1 MRDGGTPTRSVLLA
15 LSLFTALTSCAPGAG
30 AAPGG
35 VRSLAEFRHA
45 KVVMQEWDLSCG
57 AAAIAT
63 LLTYDLGHPV
73 SERAAAEAMLG
84 RNDPLKVRVQ
94 GGFSLL
100 DLQEFAEAH
109 GYEASGYGNLSVE
122 DVLAM
127 APAIV
132 PVRFNGYDHFVV
144 LRGARGGEVL
154 LADPA
159 FGRRSMR
166 ISAFERA
173 WDRRVAFVIE
183 GSLDSSPPP
192 ESDPF
197 AAAAPATPAQPRGAT
212 GTGEQ
217 VRRET
222 DETARAL
229 EPPRE
234 SDPFDAAAPATLAQP
249 QGATGTGERVGRR
262 TDETTRA
269 LERAL
274 VRRGAIVLPP
284 LAAELDLE
292 VGYAYRESDGRRRD
306 TVTPAVNLRVG
317 LPWRTQAELRAP
329 LVALDRQDG
338 VGNTSGL
345 GDLEL
350 GLTKHILHERGA
362 VPEVLVTARWKMAT
376 GESGGRLPRGTG
388 DQGLQAVLTL
398 VKRDAPVVL
407 VGSLYYV
414 LNLPSGGVD
423 RGDATGAIAT
433 ALLAA
438 TPNVSL
444 LLGLDVATFSE
455 TTVRGVS
462 LPRSDRLSAIVNL
475 GVARV
480 LTRRLGAS
488 LTAGIGVTP
497 AAPTFLLSLSLPLRL

>member
-1 MRDGGTPTRSVLLA
+1 VRVDGGTPARAAPLA
-15 LSLFTALTSCAPGAG
+15 LSLFTALTSCAQVAG
-30 AAPGG
+30 TAPGSG

-45 KVVMQEWDLSCG
+45 EVVMQEWDLSCG

-63 LLTYDLGHPV
+63 LLTHDLGHPV

-84 RNDPLKVRVQ
+84 RKDPLEVRVQ

-100 DLQEFAEAH
+100 DLQEFAEAR

-144 LRGARGGEVL
+144 LRGARGREVL

-159 FGRRSMR
+159 FGRRSVR

-183 GSLDSSPPP
+183 GRLQSASPQ

-197 AAAAPATPAQPRGAT
+197 APAAPAPPPQPQGAE

-217 VRRET
+217 VG
-222 DETARAL
+222 L
-229 EPPRE
+229 E
-234 SDPFDAAAPATLAQP
+234 
-249 QGATGTGERVGRR
+249 

-284 LAAELDLE
+284 LAAELELE

-317 LPWRTQAELRAP
+317 LPWHTQADLRLP

-338 VGNTSGL
+338 VGNASGL
-345 GDLEL
+345 GDFEL

-362 VPEVLVTARWKMAT
+362 VPEVLVTARWKTAT
-376 GESGGRLPRGTG
+376 GGSGGRLPRGTG
-388 DQGLQAVLTL
+388 DHGVQAVLTL
-398 VKRDAPVVL
+398 LKRDAPVVL
-407 VGSLYYV
+407 MGSFYYV

-423 RGDATGAIAT
+423 RGDAAGAIAT

-438 TPNVSL
+438 TPDVSL

-455 TTVRGVS
+455 TTVRGES
-462 LPRSDRLSAIVNL
+462 LPRSDRLGAIVNV

-480 LTRRLGAS
+480 LTRSLGAS

-497 AAPTFLLSLSLPLRL
+497 AAPPFLLSLALPLRL

>member
-1 MRDGGTPTRSVLLA
+1 MRDGGTRTRPVLLA
-15 LSLFTALTSCAPGAG
+15 LSLFTALTSCARGVG
-30 AAPGG
+30 AAPGSG

-63 LLTYDLGHPV
+63 LLTHDLGHPV
-73 SERAAAEAMLG
+73 SERAAAEAMLD

-100 DLQEFAEAH
+100 DLQEFAEAR

-144 LRGARGGEVL
+144 LRGARRGEVL

-159 FGRRSMR
+159 FGRRSVR
-166 ISAFERA
+166 ISAFKRA

-183 GSLDSSPPP
+183 GRLDSS
-192 ESDPF
+192 
-197 AAAAPATPAQPRGAT
+197 
-212 GTGEQ
+212 
-217 VRRET
+217 
-222 DETARAL
+222 
-229 EPPRE
+229 PPRE

-249 QGATGTGERVGRR
+249 QGATGTGEQVGRE

-388 DQGLQAVLTL
+388 DHGLQAVLTL

-423 RGDATGAIAT
+423 RGDAAGAIAT

-438 TPNVSL
+438 TPDVSV

-462 LPRSDRLSAIVNL
+462 LPRSDRLSAIVNV

-480 LTRRLGAS
+480 LTRRLGAN

-497 AAPTFLLSLSLPLRL
+497 AAPPFLLSLSLPLRL